1 VRFKVAKQFAGAKSL
16 AQMKAKL
23 TSAQRA
29 AVAKRARALELEE
42 MSLAD
47 LRKAQ
52 NLTQAEVAKKL
63 GIKQATVS
71 EVESRSD
78 LYMSTL
84 RKHIEALGGALKLTA
99 VFPNRPPVSLS
110 GLSESEKKL
119 PARKRA

>member
-1 VRFKVAKQFAGAKSL
+1 MTKQFAGAKSL

-23 TSAQRA
+23 TPAQRA
-29 AVAKRARALELEE
+29 AVTKRARALELEE

-52 NLTQAEVAKKL
+52 NLTQAEVAERL

-84 RKHIEALGGALKLTA
+84 RKHIEALGGALALTA
-99 VFPNRPPVSLS
+99 VFPNRPPVTIA
-110 GLSESEKKL
+110 GLSDESRKKE